1 MGGDGILLLLLGC
14 CLCATVAVPVCS
26 VVCASYMFSAYALIW
41 TLDGFRATERA
52 SCAIALLGLQ

>member
-1 MGGDGILLLLLGC
+1 MGGDGILLLLLGV
-14 CLCATVAVPVCS
+14 LSWRNGGVLVCS
-26 VVCASYMFSAYALIW
+26 VFCASYMFSAYALIW